1 MNFDIYQSHYFAIL
15 IRSLICCCALVH
27 LVKLLNFCCDFRHL
41 NTLDDPLIHAK
52 MDECKESHFQGN
64 KSCKVIRCG
73 GNKSCKVI
81 RCGGNRSCSFVLVS
95 PLVSWLCLIVYVLS
109 FCSLLLNWF
118 VLAKWVF

>member
-15 IRSLICCCALVH
+15 IMSLICCYALVH
-27 LVKLLNFCCDFRHL
+27 LVKLLNLCYDFRHL

-52 MDECKESHFQGN
+52 MDECKENHF
-64 KSCKVIRCG
+64 R

-95 PLVSWLCLIVYVLS
+95 LLVSWFSWIVYVLG
-109 FCSLLLNWF
+109 F
-118 VLAKWVF
+118 VEPSCV